1 MTGRSRDDRPP
12 VRRRVFTAEDVLRL
26 LREGR
31 RELLVGPDDRLTALA
46 RDTARERGVDIVV
59 GPARP
64 DPGRSPFPPVPYTA
78 SPPLVA
84 PPPGGSPPG
93 TPFPVASAPGASS
106 RSVPAPGT
114 EPRLTHVRDIG
125 RLPLDPFPSDV
136 GRPEMDVRLRD
147 VVTGR
152 DGVPMAAGLLSL
164 RAGSFPWRLDYD
176 EIEYVLEGELHIT
189 TATQRVVGFPGDVIV
204 VPKGSEI
211 TFGTPSWAKFLY
223 VTYPADW
230 NPS

>member
-59 GPARP
+59 GSARPEPLPARA
-64 DPGRSPFPPVPYTA
+64 GSPSPMPYA
-78 SPPLVA
+78 A
-84 PPPGGSPPG
+84 PPPAAGPATGAPPGSPRP
-93 TPFPVASAPGASS
+93 ASAPPGA
-106 RSVPAPGT
+106 PPGV
-114 EPRLTHVRDIG
+114 EPRLTLVRDVA
-125 RLPLDPFPSDV
+125 RMALDPFPTDL

-147 VVTGR
+147 VIGAR
-152 DGVPMAAGLLSL
+152 DGVPMAAGVLSL
-164 RAGSFPWRLDYD
+164 RAGEFPWRLDYD

>member
-1 MTGRSRDDRPP
+1 MH
-12 VRRRVFTAEDVLRL
+12 TAEDVLRL

-46 RDTARERGVDIVV
+46 RDTARERGVSIVV

-64 DPGRSPFPPVPYTA
+64 DPGRPP
-78 SPPLVA
+78 SPPLPHAAA
-84 PPPGGSPPG
+84 PPPGASP
-93 TPFPVASAPGASS
+93 PVASGPGAPS

-125 RLPLDPFPSDV
+125 RLPLDPFPSDL

-176 EIEYVLEGELHIT
+176 EVEYVLEGELHIT

-223 VTYPADW
+223 VTYPAEW